1 MYSPSHRDYRWVNKP
16 LLFTLVFLLVLILFL
31 TFSRTFAP
39 TWVLGAE
46 QQPASGEI
54 SPPPLTIGA
63 MTVGLSFG
71 LKDIFANFVSG
82 IIILFER
89 PIRIGDV
96 VTVGGSSGRVT
107 RIRIRSTTV
116 TDWDRRE
123 LIVPNK
129 AFLTEKIINWSLS
142 DQMSRVVIDIGIGY
156 GSDPAEAQELLLQI
170 AKDSPLVLK
179 EPAPSVVFEGFGAD
193 SLDFKLRVFVTYSN
207 RVKVATLLRHEIFKV
222 FNKAGIEIPF
232 AQRDVH
238 LDTSGGPLE
247 VRMAKG
253 EDG

>member
-1 MYSPSHRDYRWVNKP
+1 M
-16 LLFTLVFLLVLILFL
+16 TL
-31 TFSRTFAP
+31 
-39 TWVLGAE
+39 
-46 QQPASGEI
+46 
-54 SPPPLTIGA
+54 
-63 MTVGLSFG
+63 GLSFG
-71 LKDIFANFVSG
+71 LQDIFANFVSG
-82 IIILFER
+82 IIILLER

-156 GSDPAEAQELLLQI
+156 GSNPAEAQELLLQI

-179 EPAPSVVFEGFGAD
+179 DPVPSVVFEGFGAELIRFQIAGFRD
-193 SLDFKLRVFVTYSN
+193 LFEPRESCNSAQTRDFQRYSIK
-207 RVKVATLLRHEIFKV
+207 RA
-222 FNKAGIEIPF
+222 IEIPF

-247 VRMAKG
+247 IRMAKR
-253 EDG
+253 EDA